1 MKVYGREV
9 GLRFTCGASAKIARL
24 CPNND
29 ISKLDKLLEG
39 KDMATIIEVTAKIA
53 HYLSEGYEQSEHF
66 KNPDH
71 VPNPISVD
79 EFMSFG
85 MDEIMEL
92 TKEIGEEIR
101 ESSKGSVDAVP
112 PKGTKKN

>member
-9 GLRFTCGASAKIARL
+9 GLRLTCGASAKIARM

-29 ISKLDKLLEG
+29 MSKLEKVFDT
-39 KDMATIIEVTAKIA
+39 KDMATLIENTAKVA

-85 MDEIMEL
+85 MDEIMQL
-92 TKEIGEEIR
+92 SQEIADQIR
-101 ESSKGSVDAVP
+101 GDSKGEVDAVA